1 MSSQPLFHDD
11 ESELIPQRD
20 RRQHSFSKPIE
31 IRAMWLVL
39 IGAGLLAWQISLTGW
54 HGLLTETGQLVWWGA
69 LAPVAYLW
77 WKLRRSGLKTPWSQ
91 TVRETPSRGDD
102 ESPLSEVRL
111 VEDVDAEPDSWK
123 LIMAMVS
130 YLAAV
135 LTLVVVA
142 LWRMLS

>member
-1 MSSQPLFHDD
+1 M
-11 ESELIPQRD
+11 
-20 RRQHSFSKPIE
+20 
-31 IRAMWLVL
+31 L

-54 HGLLTETGQLVWWGA
+54 RSLLTETGHHVWCGA

-77 WKLRRSGLKTPWSQ
+77 WKLRRSSLKTPWSQ

-102 ESPLSEVRL
+102 EIPLSKVRL
-111 VEDVDAEPDSWK
+111 VDDVDAEPDSWK

-130 YLAAV
+130 YLVAV
-135 LTLVVVA
+135 LTLIVVA